1 MAFLRMSEEKKLEEE
16 NKKKQQ
22 EQNRFVKMLTGKN
35 AFKYEDSSD
44 EDD

>member
-16 NKKKQQ
+16 SKKKQN
-22 EQNRFVKMLTGKN
+22 EQNRFVKMLTNKN
-35 AFKYEDSSD
+35 NFKYEDSSD